1 MTYTIKKSDGTPLV
15 DILDGTIDQ
24 TTDLNLIGKNATTF
38 GQALNQDLVYLLEN
52 FSNAISPLKPLT
64 GQLWYNTTNSSL
76 QVYTGNTTGW
86 RSTGAPIVQ
95 QDTPSNLVS
104 GDIWINS
111 RDQQLYFFDG
121 STLTLAGQTWT
132 KSQGKTGFIAETL
145 YDTNNNPNPV
155 LQLWVNNSL
164 FGMFSVINNFTP
176 VPAIIGFTTLTK
188 GYTASTAVS
197 TIFNTTASYAKSLQ
211 IGDNP
216 GTIVPASNFLRNDV
230 NGSMSGQLSITN
242 NGGLTIGDRSNVN
255 FNLNGFSL
263 QIDNTKENGNISIR
277 TTDSFGIKSNIYIN
291 ASSGHVGI
299 LTESPQQTL
308 DVNGDAR
315 IRGDFEVD
323 GKILT
328 KPIALSII
336 GTETTSAITEKIRLI
351 LVDTASPSYYMNS
364 QEAIVHY
371 QKIDFSGS
379 TITRYLKKYVIT
391 SGVWTFSADLT
402 SSV

>member
-76 QVYTGNTTGW
+76 QVYTGDTTGW

-263 QIDNTKENGNISIR
+263 QIDNTEENGNISIR

-351 LVDTASPSYYMNS
+351 LVDTANPSYYMNS

-391 SGVWTFSADLT
+391 SEVWTFSADLT

>member
-1 MTYTIKKSDGTPLV
+1 MTYTINKSDGTPLV

-38 GQALNQDLVYLLEN
+38 GQAFNQDLVYLLEN
-52 FSNAISPLKPLT
+52 FSNATSPLKPLT

-76 QVYTGNTTGW
+76 QVYTGDTTGW

-95 QDTPSNLVS
+95 QDTPANLVS

-121 STLTLAGQTWT
+121 TALTLAGQTWT
-132 KSQGKTGFIAETL
+132 KSQGKTGVIAQTL
-145 YDTNNNPNPV
+145 YDANNNPNPV
-155 LQLWVNNSL
+155 LQLYVNNSL
-164 FGMFSVINNFTP
+164 FGMFSVVDNFTP
-176 VPAIIGFTTLTK
+176 VPAITGFTTLSK
-188 GYTASTAVS
+188 GYTASTAVA
-197 TIFNTTASYAKSLQ
+197 TIFNTTASYAKNLQ

-216 GTIVPASNFLRNDV
+216 GTIVPAANFLRNDV

-242 NGGLTIGDRSNVN
+242 NNGLTIGALSNVN
-255 FNLNGFSL
+255 FNLTGFSL
-263 QIDNTKENGNISIR
+263 QIDNTKENGNIAIR
-277 TTDSFGIKSNIYIN
+277 TTNSSGITSNIFIN
-291 ASSGHVGI
+291 AASGHVGI

-315 IRGDFEVD
+315 IRGDFEVN

-351 LVDTASPSYYMNS
+351 LVDTANPSYYMNS

-391 SGVWTFSADLT
+391 SEVWTFSADLT